1 MLKIFATLG
10 IVQASLALLLF
21 IAKSHQRLSMVG
33 RLRRPFINI
42 IAIMYK
48 KIPQPI
54 IDLLQPQKDF
64 SYVKYL
70 GSQNNKIYYILSYY
84 EPVDVGFP
92 MVALWENGEITMVD
106 IKEVFTLIDLFI
118 KE

>member
-1 MLKIFATLG
+1 MLRYM
-10 IVQASLALLLF
+10 SE
-21 IAKSHQRLSMVG
+21 
-33 RLRRPFINI
+33 
-42 IAIMYK
+42 
-48 KIPQPI
+48 KIPQSV
-54 IDLLQPQKDF
+54 IDLLQPEKDF
-64 SYVKYL
+64 PYVKYL
-70 GSQNNKIYYILSYY
+70 GSQNNKIYCILSYY